1 MPTPGVP
8 GGCPRSSPPSP
19 ALTQGVL
26 GPDVSSVLNEQPHD
40 LLAAH
45 AGSKGQRVLPWGQEG
60 SMA

>member
-45 AGSKGQRVLPWGQEG
+45 TGSKGQRVLPWGQEG